1 MRQEFVDKA
10 LGINT
15 AILAGCFVWI
25 AMFSS
30 PRLHAER
37 LPENGWQLL
46 AVAYPADRDVEV
58 VLGGAEKTLASKGLG
73 KVKWHDNAA
82 TVELK
87 LERLP
92 SPAEAGWSGA
102 QYVLWAIDS
111 DKRTMNLGLVPANG
125 SKAEW
130 KIQLPFRIFGLLI
143 TAEKNP
149 QAAAPSTA
157 VALESLLPTDPNL
170 VVPVFRVNLSLAP

>member
-1 MRQEFVDKA
+1 MNRAIVAGFLIWLA
-10 LGINT
+10 LFT
-15 AILAGCFVWI
+15 RAGV
-25 AMFSS
+25 AG
-30 PRLHAER
+30 ER

-58 VLGGAEKTLASKGLG
+58 VLGGAEKTLTSKGLG
-73 KVKWHDNAA
+73 KVKWQDNAA
-82 TVELK
+82 AVELK

-92 SPAEAGWSGA
+92 RPAEAGWTGA

-125 SKAEW
+125 DKAEW
-130 KIQLPFRIFGLLI
+130 KIQVPFRIFGLLI

-149 QAAAPSTA
+149 QAAAPSTQVA
-157 VALESLLPTDPNL
+157 VESLLPTDPNL